1 MLIKAVIKRTKLEDL
16 PSVISRYCKGTVN
29 QQKPNAMAG
38 RSKAGRS
45 YTLEV
50 CAWLFASALPPDQSP
65 RATFSHVVLTADMRE
80 DAGSSLKTSRFGP
93 GWPHSCSFCPGHGG
107 SAPDRGAV
115 GTGRAGHPG
124 APSLGAAPLC
134 RGSRS
139 RRSRCVPRAVSG
151 LSWGRLMGW
160 GAFALLLSR

>member
-1 MLIKAVIKRTKLEDL
+1 MLIKAVIKRTELEDL

-80 DAGSSLKTSRFGP
+80 DAGSSLKRLALALAGRTAAP
-93 GWPHSCSFCPGHGG
+93 
-107 SAPDRGAV
+107 SAPDMEVLPRTEGPW
-115 GTGRAGHPG
+115 GRAGLGTQEHPPWGQHLSVGVHG
-124 APSLGAAPLC
+124 AEEAAVCP
-134 RGSRS
+134 
-139 RRSRCVPRAVSG
+139 G
-151 LSWGRLMGW
+151 LSQV
-160 GAFALLLSR
+160 